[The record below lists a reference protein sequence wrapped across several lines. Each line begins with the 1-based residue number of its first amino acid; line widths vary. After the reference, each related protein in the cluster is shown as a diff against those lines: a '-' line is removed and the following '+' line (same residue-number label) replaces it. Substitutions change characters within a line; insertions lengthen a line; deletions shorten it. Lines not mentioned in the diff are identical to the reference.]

1 MLRRRVSL
9 FDSSLKRPNIFRMPR
24 TRTKSGNLKGGQPA
38 FFVKNGAKM
47 AATPLLPGEKKKK
60 KKWWKLF
67 SK

>member
-1 MLRRRVSL
+1 
-9 FDSSLKRPNIFRMPR
+9 MPR